1 MADEPAT
8 NNEFEDAFTKFSG
21 ADLPELSTGK
31 TEEPAPEQE
40 TAEKASE
47 DTAEEV
53 AAEEPVE
60 AEQEGEDEP
69 EAEPEPESAKK
80 AEPEP
85 KKADKPAAEDEALL
99 SKLDKLLEER
109 GKAAEP
115 EPQPQEQPEP
125 EPAYTAEEQAFLEE
139 YENEWAD
146 VSKAEALKRRTEYRE
161 LMQYMFNEVAAVLRP
176 MTQDL
181 QALSQE
187 RQKAQYR
194 AAIPEYDDLQES
206 LVSWAESQPA
216 YLREA
221 YQYVMK
227 NGSPEDVA
235 DLVERYKKETESNT
249 VVESPKQKA
258 TELPT
263 PAKKA
268 AQALAPVSSK
278 RSSVVAAEPDKNDF
292 EGAFD
297 KFAAMT

>member
-8 NNEFEDAFTKFSG
+8 SNEFEDAFTKFSG
-21 ADLPELSTGK
+21 AELPELSTGK

-40 TAEKASE
+40 TTE

-60 AEQEGEDEP
+60 AEQEGEG
-69 EAEPEPESAKK
+69 EPEPEAAEAKK
-80 AEPEP
+80 PEPEP

-109 GKAAEP
+109 GKAAEKAP
-115 EPQPQEQPEP
+115 EPQPQEQPK
-125 EPAYTAEEQAFLEE
+125 EPADPYTPEERAFLDE
-139 YENEWAD
+139 YENEWSD
-146 VSKAEALKRRTEYRE
+146 VSKAEALKRRVEYNA
-161 LMQYMFNEVAAVLRP
+161 LMEYVFNEVAAVLRP

-181 QALSQE
+181 QALSQD

-194 AAIPEYDDLQES
+194 AAVPEYDTLQDS
-206 LVSWAESQPA
+206 LVAWAESQPA

-221 YQYVMK
+221 YQHVIQ
-227 NGSPEDVA
+227 NGNPEDVA
-235 DLVERYKKETESNT
+235 DLVERYKKETEPGN

-263 PAKKA
+263 SAKKA